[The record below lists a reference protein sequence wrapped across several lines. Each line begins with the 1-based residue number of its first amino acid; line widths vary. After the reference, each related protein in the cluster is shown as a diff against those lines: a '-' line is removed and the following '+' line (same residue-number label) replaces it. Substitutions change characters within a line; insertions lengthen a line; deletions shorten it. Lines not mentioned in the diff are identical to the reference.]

1 MSDNNQDENEECNL
15 DNTLIE
21 SLFYNEMML
30 MEESPSLLLS
40 ILSADGT
47 PSVDTNTLMGTS
59 LWGEYGV
66 RSSHPRTV
74 QTPMQLPPQQQN
86 HHQQQEQ
93 PKHDTILTQRT
104 PDPLA
109 PASGLISYH
118 DVRAEAPAP
127 PATHPEPVVPTVETT
142 FAVKPSVIDEAEKRK
157 KLVSQFATMA
167 SRLGIH
173 LPPQVLRAS
182 MDGRQVAVPTT
193 ENLGPQSTQATAP
206 TPVTS
211 APKSSDTASLQPIV
225 QELQSTAEAAIA
237 AVSKK
242 HHLDDSASSSKQPA
256 YSKRRKKAS
265 LGECERRLAS
275 LQAENSL
282 LKRHLHNIASK
293 SAALQTEQKAAEA
306 QIRHLWSSNA
316 TQQELDAAV
325 NNLTELYSDYGKRR
339 QDELSFHLEQLRRL
353 ANPTNVTKMGLWALG
368 QQSVLKKNPIAGML
382 QKELEITS
390 QQGRKIVEQREKI
403 RHVSSNLKECLD
415 LLGKLQTLCEKKTG
429 IFHDRLSK
437 CREILTP
444 RQVVKLILWIHDHAQ
459 VLENVC
465 PGWGSETLHS

>member
-1 MSDNNQDENEECNL
+1 METNNADENDECNL

-59 LWGEYGV
+59 LWG
-66 RSSHPRTV
+66 
-74 QTPMQLPPQQQN
+74 QLGSPSQPLVPQPAHVPQYPQ
-86 HHQQQEQ
+86 HQQAQQEP
-93 PKHDTILTQRT
+93 PKLESTLAT
-104 PDPLA
+104 PNPLVTV
-109 PASGLISYH
+109 SRVTSYQN
-118 DVRAEAPAP
+118 AEGAAAAP
-127 PATHPEPVVPTVETT
+127 PSAPEPLVPQMTLPSST
-142 FAVKPSVIDEAEKRK
+142 AKPSTMDEAEKRK

-182 MDGRQVAVPTT
+182 MEGRQVAVPALATPT
-193 ENLGPQSTQATAP
+193 GDSTATVPPASP
-206 TPVTS
+206 FPVIS
-211 APKSSDTASLQPIV
+211 GDTASLQPIV

-242 HHLDDSASSSKQPA
+242 HPLEENASSAKQPT

-282 LKRHLHNIASK
+282 LKRHLHNIANK

-316 TQQELDAAV
+316 TQQQLDAAV

-382 QKELEITS
+382 QKELDITA

-415 LLGKLQTLCEKKTG
+415 LLGKLQTLCEKKTN
-429 IFHDRLSK
+429 IFHDRMSK